1 MEKGEIMATT
11 LEFKQ
16 HPNHLRNTV
25 LRQAGTLWKAIL
37 EGVMN
42 SVDAGA
48 THCHITLDKDMVTIT
63 DDGRGFQSRDEISDF
78 FQTFGTPHED
88 NDATYGEFRMGRGQ
102 IMAFGVNTWHTNNYV
117 MDVDIRDKG
126 MNFELE
132 EVKEVI
138 NGCSIVMHLYDKL
151 IISQLAEAERELEK
165 FVKYVD
171 IPVYLNDKRI
181 SQDPADNKWDYVTDE
196 AYIKLTSTGSLN
208 VYNLGVYV
216 TDIGSHNY
224 GVGGEVVSRKRL
236 KLNFARNDVMRR
248 GHEKCPEWAKI
259 EPNLKSKA
267 TETNLKT
274 NRLNDTGRTSLVRS
288 MLHNEAEEENYSEL
302 LGKKV
307 FTDVRGRHWSING
320 LRNKFWNIKQFS
332 VAPKGSKVGERI
344 HEMGKVFVFST
355 KTAQDLGCYGES
367 TYQII
372 ASDLD
377 RCYKHV
383 NGTYRRDHDVF
394 DIKYVA
400 LNDLKDDFDESF
412 EFLTDKQLTERQ
424 RVLLAVLNNCQTSIN
439 GLQDR
444 TIVLGESDVATAW
457 TDGGTYVALDVKF
470 IKEIMERHNFDVK
483 MFTNLGLLLTH
494 EFCHDALDRDTH
506 SHDIEFM
513 DRYEQLLEGSNGF
526 QGAYLSYA
534 GLGQFVH
541 DCTQCLPEYLRR
553 ANRRLTQRQARC
565 LGNMEKGILSYE
577 KLVANEEI
585 TAAAEA
591 ALAGIKAQFKA
602 AKKIIKSQ

>member
-1 MEKGEIMATT
+1 MATT

-63 DDGRGFQSRDEISDF
+63 DDGRGFQSREEIADF

-88 NDATYGEFRMGRGQ
+88 TDATYGEFRMGRGQ

-126 MNFELE
+126 MTFDLE
-132 EVKEVI
+132 EVKQST
-138 NGCSIVMHLYDKL
+138 NGCNIVIHLYDKL

-171 IPVYLNDKRI
+171 IPVCLNGKEI
-181 SQDPADNKWDYVTDE
+181 SQNPAEKKWDYVTDE

-259 EPNLKSKA
+259 EPNLKTKA

-288 MLHNEAEEENYSEL
+288 MHHGEANEGNYSEL
-302 LGKKV
+302 LSKKV
-307 FTDVRGRHWSING
+307 FTDVRGRHWSLNG
-320 LRNKFWNIKQFS
+320 LRNKFWKVKQFS
-332 VAPKGSKVGERI
+332 VAPKGSKVGERV
-344 HEMGKVFVFST
+344 HEMGKVFVFSS
-355 KTAQDLGCYGES
+355 KTAQDLGCYGED
-367 TYQII
+367 TYHII

-377 RCYKHV
+377 RCFRHV
-383 NGTYRRDHDVF
+383 NGHGYNLF
-394 DIKYVA
+394 DIEYVA
-400 LNDLKDDFDESF
+400 LKDLKNDFDESF
-412 EFLTDKQLTERQ
+412 EFLKDKQLTERQ

-457 TDGGTYVALDVKF
+457 TDGNTYVALNVEFVKAL
-470 IKEIMERHNFDVK
+470 MERHNFDVK
-483 MFTNLGLLLTH
+483 MFTNLGLVLVH

-506 SHDIEFM
+506 AHDLEFM
-513 DRYEQLLEGSNGF
+513 DKYVQLLDGSKGSSP
-526 QGAYLSYA
+526 AYLSYT
-534 GLGQFVH
+534 GLGQFVQ
-541 DCTQCLPEYLRR
+541 DCTQVLPEYMRR

-565 LGNMEKGILSYE
+565 LGNLEKGLLKFNE
-577 KLVANEEI
+577 LVANEDI
-585 TAAAEA
+585 TDAAEEM
-591 ALAGIKAQFKA
+591 LKKMKDDLKA
-602 AKKIIKSQ
+602 AKQMLKK